1 MPTDNAV
8 YASKKIL
15 DGVKLND
22 LKFIDE
28 VEVQINENESVSLP
42 FRYIVDDNKLI
53 ISEKLV
59 EHLRKRKEF

>member
-8 YASKKIL
+8 YTARKIL
-15 DGVKLND
+15 DGSKLNE

-42 FRYIVDDNKLI
+42 FRYIVDNNNLI

-59 EHLRKRKEF
+59 EYLRKRKEF

>member
-15 DGVKLND
+15 DGAKLNE

-28 VEVQINENESVSLP
+28 VEIQINENELVSLP
-42 FRYIVDDNKLI
+42 FRYIIDNNKLI

-59 EHLRKRKEF
+59 EYLRNRKEF